1 MECLLLLLFKLT
13 FVSNVCKILHIF
25 ETYSYFDY
33 DFSPVPILYPLYL
46 SMHQLYVIILSLNQN
61 KKIREITKHPQ
72 NIKINKQKNNK
83 TKDAKIKQNK
93 EKKSQKY
100 L

>member
-1 MECLLLLLFKLT
+1 MECLLLFLFKLT

-25 ETYSYFDY
+25 QIYSYFDY

-46 SMHQLYVIILSLNQN
+46 SMHQLYVIILSIKT
-61 KKIREITKHPQ
+61 KKIWEITKYPQ

-93 EKKSQKY
+93 GKKSQKY